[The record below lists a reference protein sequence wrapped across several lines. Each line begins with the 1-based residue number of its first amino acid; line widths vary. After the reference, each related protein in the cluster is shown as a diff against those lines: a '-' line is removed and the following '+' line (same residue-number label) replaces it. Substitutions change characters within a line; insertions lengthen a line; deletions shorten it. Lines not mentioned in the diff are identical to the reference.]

1 MSRRLRHARIATL
14 LIPLMLAGGCAAPS
28 ATAPDAPVVTPQALP
43 GGTLVDGFVQAGL
56 PLAGARVTVVGPDGR
71 PLAPATESSP
81 EGHFALVLAA
91 AATDFRVVAVG
102 GTLDG
107 QAFDGELTAD
117 VRGFDQAAGARDV
130 NLVTTLVSRYGQAH
144 PELPASGAEQ
154 AVRAYLGL
162 PSDSGRDRHHFDAA
176 AFLVAARGGGG
187 WEAFVT
193 QTVQAIAQG
202 GTRPFTPVAP
212 RTDGLLMAPV
222 ALPVAQFVAT
232 NLASGAVSAVG
243 GFGMNQLLGALGATD
258 SGQLKAVLQKLDT
271 LLAEVAKVQ
280 QRLDSL
286 ETLMR
291 GLAANTDFQAKQGKL
306 QAQITA
312 INHLD
317 REYKSLALL
326 TTQGDAEKIR
336 QKQTAIKTYLTTR
349 FPFPLESIQVWRD
362 ELVGHGGASE
372 GLIRMWH
379 RVVSTR
385 YPKYYHAGI
394 AATSHDQWAYWDTYQ
409 ARLVLYLSAAIEAG
423 AYPGV
428 EPSELLAFWQQ
439 ARTEQLKQLRGM
451 PAERKSDTLD
461 LSRFGLPNQV
471 TPLNHLPP
479 QVVIDTREKRMY
491 ADRVSLRARPAEYDK
506 HAQQACEIADKATGL
521 SGWRIP
527 TVAEFKA
534 LKSLDGKGVTFK
546 DMGFSGNLD
555 AHSYAFWTS
564 DLRRGEG
571 FLLTLAKY
579 MQVWHSDFREV
590 TGVWDRIPS
599 EIHTD
604 TWAAGVSLLP
614 VRTVPDA
621 ELSRY
626 AYPL

>member
-1 MSRRLRHARIATL
+1 MRRRHRSARIATL
-14 LIPLMLAGGCAAPS
+14 LIPLLLAVGCAAPS
-28 ATAPDAPVVTPQALP
+28 ATAPGAPAVTPQALP

-56 PLAGARVTVVGPDGR
+56 PLAGARVAIVGLDGQ
-71 PLAPATESSP
+71 PLAPAADASA
-81 EGHFALVLAA
+81 EGHFALVLGA
-91 AATDFRVVAVG
+91 AATDFRIVATG

-107 QAFDGELTAD
+107 QPFEGELTAE
-117 VRGFDQAAGARDV
+117 VRGFDQATGARDV
-130 NLVTTLVSRYGQAH
+130 NLVTTLVHRYGQAH
-144 PELPASGAEQ
+144 PALTPAAAEQ
-154 AVRAYLGL
+154 AVRTYLGL
-162 PSDSGRDRHHFDAA
+162 PSDDGRDRLSFDAA
-176 AFLVAARGGGG
+176 AFLTAARGAGGLD
-187 WEAFVT
+187 AFLT

-202 GTRPFTPVAP
+202 GTRPYTPVVP
-212 RTDGLLMAPV
+212 NTDGLLMAPV

-243 GFGMNQLLGALGATD
+243 GYGMNQLLGALGGTD

-271 LLAEVAKVQ
+271 LLAEVTRVQ
-280 QRLDSL
+280 RRLDSL

-306 QAQITA
+306 QAQITYL
-312 INHLD
+312 NHLD

-326 TTQGDAEKIR
+326 TTQGDAEKVR

-349 FPFPLESIQVWRD
+349 FPFPLEAMQTWRD

-379 RVVSTR
+379 RVVATK

-428 EPSELLAFWQQ
+428 EQSELLAFWQQ

-451 PAERKSDTLD
+451 PAEMTTDTLD

-471 TPLNHLPP
+471 TAINHLPP

-491 ADRVSLRARPAEYDK
+491 ADRVSLRARPSEYDK
-506 HAQQACEIADKATGL
+506 RAQEACDIPDKATGL
-521 SGWRIP
+521 HGWRIP

-534 LKSLDGKGVTFK
+534 LKNLDGKGVTFK

-555 AHSYAFWTS
+555 VHSYAFWTS
-564 DLRRGEG
+564 EQRRGEG
-571 FLLTLAKY
+571 FMLTLAKY

-590 TGVWDRIPS
+590 TGIWDRIPP

-604 TWAAGVSLLP
+604 TWAAGISLLP

-621 ELSRY
+621 ELQRY
-626 AYPL
+626 VYPL